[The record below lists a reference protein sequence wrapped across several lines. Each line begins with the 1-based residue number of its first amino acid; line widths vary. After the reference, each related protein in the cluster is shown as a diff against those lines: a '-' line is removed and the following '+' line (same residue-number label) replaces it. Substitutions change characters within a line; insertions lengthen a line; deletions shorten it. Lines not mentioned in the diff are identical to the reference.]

1 VLVVFDSHAKLKW
14 ASRSC
19 PKLLQLFSAYVDVQ
33 KFAADVSDNRQPR
46 LRHRLRSL
54 GLFDSVPNP
63 KKTRP
68 HRAGNDAVYALA
80 ILATLSSRSP
90 DDPSLVIDK
99 NPKRPRLFYG
109 RPQRSKA
116 YPFTVQIRTFDCTP
130 LPLELDTAG
139 KVYSHFSSFNPIL
152 AGTGLS
158 HKSIA
163 NDNNSQ
169 GQQLRNFLGSSHK
182 SSPNKEQLSWSWI
195 CFSTKNDLDAFIFST
210 NHATFNVGKKTIVE
224 SHYFHGITLTAEER
238 KAKQLGDREKIRE
251 ERRKATLL
259 AETLGAN

>member
-1 VLVVFDSHAKLKW
+1 MLVVFDSHAKLKW

-158 HKSIA
+158 HKS
-163 NDNNSQ
+163 
-169 GQQLRNFLGSSHK
+169 
-182 SSPNKEQLSWSWI
+182 SPNKEQLSWSWI

-210 NHATFNVGKKTIVE
+210 NHATFNVGKKIIVE